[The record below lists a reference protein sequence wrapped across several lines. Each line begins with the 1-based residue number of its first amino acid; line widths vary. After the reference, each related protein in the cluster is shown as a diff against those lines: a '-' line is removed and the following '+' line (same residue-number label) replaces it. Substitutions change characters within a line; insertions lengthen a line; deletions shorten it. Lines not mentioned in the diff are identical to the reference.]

1 MPPILFLGQGH
12 MTVQAH
18 DNDSGKFSLS
28 ERIKSF
34 YDHLTIKFLEN
45 WAFSSISVSY
55 GVYQA
60 ILKAAS

>member
-1 MPPILFLGQGH
+1 